1 MSPKSSI
8 DVSASSS
15 SSKWERQNTFVTL
28 ERMTGWHAQTVAS
41 IFFLRIPSLSLA
53 DLSDRGRLPA
63 SRSSPNSAI
72 NGPNLMPTFQF
83 PIHRSTQHVHQDP
96 TQPLWMKQRREGEE
110 CSSQLAL
117 PLPRARLLRTCT
129 RVRLLPFGNGG
140 ISAALSDGSY
150 VGRGVRLP
158 VRSHHHASDKYLLS
172 VLRTTPEDSMIV
184 DLCVGT

>member
-1 MSPKSSI
+1 MARSDCRI
-8 DVSASSS
+8 YILYAYRHYR
-15 SSKWERQNTFVTL
+15 WRIF
-28 ERMTGWHAQTVAS
+28 QTVDDYPLRDHLRTVPS
-41 IFFLRIPSLSLA
+41 TGLTSCLLSSFLPPGVHSTYTKTRRRPTSPTYKLVFRPLA
-53 DLSDRGRLPA
+53 LTMFSH
-63 SRSSPNSAI
+63 N
-72 NGPNLMPTFQF
+72 
-83 PIHRSTQHVHQDP
+83 
-96 TQPLWMKQRREGEE
+96 QPLWMKQRREGEE